1 MVSNERRAHLLIGF
15 RSVSCLRSR
24 KLRRGQSSPAHT
36 RCKEESA
43 LAQTGPAFLDRQ
55 VGGVA
60 FGLDASGYHQGRIAY
75 PEALYDELFARLPE
89 SPTVL
94 EIGAGSGLVTQSIL
108 KRGPNRVVAV
118 EPDPALVSFTLRRLA
133 DPRLTMVTAAFPEAA
148 VAGEFDLIACAAAFH
163 WMDPEPALARI
174 KELLAPSGLWAM
186 WWHSYRNPGRGDEL
200 ADLVTPLLRQIA
212 LPPSDTLLRHYSLDE
227 QHHRETLARAGFR
240 DIEYRLYSQERQ
252 LTTAQVVALYQS
264 YSYVRLLPDD
274 QKSRLIEDIAEIVE
288 HRFGGLAP
296 NLVLTPLYFANK

>member
-1 MVSNERRAHLLIGF
+1 M
-15 RSVSCLRSR
+15 
-24 KLRRGQSSPAHT
+24 
-36 RCKEESA
+36 
-43 LAQTGPAFLDRQ
+43 AQTGPAFLDRQ

-174 KELLAPSGLWAM
+174 KELLAPWGLWAM

-200 ADLVTPLLRQIA
+200 ADLVTPLLREIA

>member
-1 MVSNERRAHLLIGF
+1 M
-15 RSVSCLRSR
+15 
-24 KLRRGQSSPAHT
+24 P
-36 RCKEESA
+36 
-43 LAQTGPAFLDRQ
+43 QTGPAFLDRE

-60 FGLDASGYHQGRIAY
+60 FGLDASGYHQGRIPY
-75 PEALYDELFARLPE
+75 PEALYDELFSRLPE
-89 SPTVL
+89 SPSVL

-108 KRGPNRVVAV
+108 KRGPSRVVAV
-118 EPDPALVSFTLRRLA
+118 EPDPALVSFTLRRLS

-148 VAGEFDLIACAAAFH
+148 VTGEFDLIACAAAFH
-163 WMDPEPALARI
+163 WMEPEMALARI

-200 ADLVTPLLRQIA
+200 ADLITPLLREIA
-212 LPPSDTLLRHYSLDE
+212 LPPSDTLFRHYSLDE
-227 QHHRETLARAGFR
+227 QYHRDTLARAGFR

-252 LTTAQVVALYQS
+252 LTTDQVVALYQS

-288 HRFGGLAP
+288 QRFGGLAP
-296 NLVLTPLYFANK
+296 NLVLTPLYFAKK